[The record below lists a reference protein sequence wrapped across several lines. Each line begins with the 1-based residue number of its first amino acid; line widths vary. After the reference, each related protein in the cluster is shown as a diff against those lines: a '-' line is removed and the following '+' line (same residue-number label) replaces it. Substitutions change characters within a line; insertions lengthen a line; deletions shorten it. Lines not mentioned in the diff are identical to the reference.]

1 MHFDL
6 TPLPRGTLGEAT
18 VDGSK
23 GKLRGLA
30 ELKPVVGSWPKEVES
45 GKMFAAGRELGV
57 GAS

>member
-1 MHFDL
+1 M

-30 ELKPVVGSWPKEVES
+30 ELKPVVGSWPKEVEA

>member
-1 MHFDL
+1 M
-6 TPLPRGTLGEAT
+6 TPLPRGTFGEAT

-45 GKMFAAGRELGV
+45 GKIFAAGRELDV

>member
-1 MHFDL
+1 M

-18 VDGSK
+18 LDGWK
-23 GKLRGLA
+23 GKFRGLA